1 MNIKLA
7 ILLPVLA
14 FCNLT
19 VKAQGGTASQT
30 VQLQLNPAIEI
41 ASYSDIS
48 MSAKGP
54 VFHIKANKEFNVSV
68 SAASSPADLQL
79 AVEHNNTG
87 GTESY
92 MAYAP
97 VQGTNTNILHNCSY
111 GADQTFAVNYR
122 TAGNTDAL
130 LVYTATQP

>member
-7 ILLPVLA
+7 ILLPA
-14 FCNLT
+14 LT
-19 VKAQGGTASQT
+19 LCGFAAKAQGGNASQT

-41 ASYSDIS
+41 ASYSDIN

-68 SAASSPADLQL
+68 SAASSNTDLQL
-79 AVEHNNTG
+79 AVQNNNTG

-97 VQGTNTNILHNCSY
+97 VQHSSTDILHNCSY
-111 GADQTFAVNYR
+111 GADQSFAVNYK
-122 TAGNTDAL
+122 TVGNNDAL